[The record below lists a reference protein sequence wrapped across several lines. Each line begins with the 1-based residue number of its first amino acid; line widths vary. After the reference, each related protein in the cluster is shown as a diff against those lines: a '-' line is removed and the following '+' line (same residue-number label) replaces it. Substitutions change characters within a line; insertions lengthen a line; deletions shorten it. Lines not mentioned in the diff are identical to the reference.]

1 MDMNGEERERFLAGS
16 HRGLLSVAE
25 PWERV
30 PVVAPAWF
38 GYEPGGMVRFSTE
51 CDERTL
57 EAVRRAGRATLT
69 VQEEL
74 APHRCVSAE
83 GPVVVY
89 EPMDPSEFGRWVV
102 RCLGEE
108 SGARYLRRVED
119 DLERMTTVSVWPERW
134 RSRDLSAAGH

>member
-1 MDMNGEERERFLAGS
+1 MSREERERFLAGV
-16 HRGLLSVAE
+16 HLGLLSVAE

-38 GYEPGGMVRFSTE
+38 GYEPGGLLRFSTE
-51 CDERTL
+51 RDERAL

-74 APHRCVSAE
+74 APHRCVSVE
-83 GPVVVY
+83 GPAVVY
-89 EPMDPSEFGRWVV
+89 EPVDPDEFARWVV

-108 SGARYLRRVED
+108 PGERYLRRVED
-119 DLERMTTVSVWPERW
+119 DLEYLTTVSVRPECW
-134 RSRDLSAAGH
+134 RSRDLSAAAR